1 MITGENMRRN
11 FLLAIIILCC
21 VFSYCNAAVRN
32 VPAEYATIQSAIN
45 ASVSGDRIIVQPGR
59 YFENIKFNGKNIIL
73 TSVDPNNSAIV
84 ETTIIDGNRPASSS
98 AASTVTFANSE
109 TKNAVIQGVTIT
121 GGTGT
126 LDTSLGQTLYLG
138 GGVFCKNASPTI
150 KLNIITNNIC
160 PNNGQTHYG
169 GGIAT
174 LYSNATIINN
184 IIKQNYSL
192 VAGGL
197 ITIYN
202 KPLIYDN
209 LIYDNSAIIGG
220 GVILLGGGVLANN
233 TIVKNEADSAG
244 NLYLIAESV
253 MYDMVIN
260 NIICFAGQGGG
271 VYCEN
276 PGDLNLF
283 KYNCVWGNVDGDYFE
298 MPDQT
303 GINHNIS
310 EDPRLVNPDV
320 NDFHL
325 KPYSPCINAGT
336 NSYLITGE
344 KDMDGQARV
353 LSTYI
358 DIGADE
364 FSGYM
369 IHYVN
374 SDQSIQTKINE
385 ANEGDIIVVLP
396 GRYYENI
403 NFIGKDLTLTSQNPL
418 DGAIVESTII
428 DGSRPS
434 NPDAASVVT
443 FANGETQN
451 AVIKGFTI
459 TGGTGTR
466 VGTSKIAGGGICCNL
481 STPTISNNIITAN
494 HITGEG
500 GGIWCNQGPLI
511 ISGNKLLANSAN
523 SGSGGAIYSTASTI
537 IKNNIFKQN
546 LANIGGAVYLWAKTE
561 FKNNI
566 VSDNIANAASCGGVL
581 LRNANDSIVIG
592 NTIVRNS
599 AVQTVSNFSLMYCS
613 NVFISNNIIAQGLN
627 YSGVSYFWSS
637 NSTFTY
643 NNVWGNAINDYVGIE
658 NQTGINGNISVDPVF
673 TNDANFHLQVSSPC
687 RNAGN
692 PNYLIEENEK
702 DISGNNRV
710 EAGRVDIG
718 AYEYPGNVAPMA
730 DAGVDQAFEE
740 LPAVVNLDGSASYDP
755 LGDAIYY
762 KWHQIRGPKI
772 ELDHN
777 DISQPTFVP
786 KQKGLYVFSLIIDD
800 GVIASKADEVGIIIG
815 CNRAPVADAGAA
827 RYALTSPVLLDG
839 RSSYDRDGYGDL
851 TYQWRQ
857 IAGPT
862 LQITGADT
870 AEPLISGFVPNSSRQ
885 YCKFELVVSDGL
897 KESQPDDVNVVIVPN
912 YTTQQLV
919 ISNPPFDPEKPTI
932 LAFGGG
938 NCTTG
943 GSLSFGGTWSQKV
956 NWITVSS
963 YGTPYTKYGD
973 MLLVLLS
980 EIAPNYKEAIQTTG
994 YSTGN
999 KPAMEVAWYLNMYYK
1014 DPRYVVNRVSLL
1026 DAVCNNLSSRVS
1038 QYYSNRVAGEQCW
1051 VDNYISNDTSYSIA
1065 AIISNTLNITCQ
1077 PKRSHS
1083 YPVSKYMSSSFN
1095 YQNNGLDAFAYLSV
1109 IGEGKNFQL
1118 NTQANKYFFKI
1129 DSSENIVFYN
1139 QTSYPGK
1146 ILAPVQLTGIPD
1158 GSDIGEEYAV
1168 LGCLPCENAVKYELL
1183 MGPDKYSMIYKI
1195 CESGQP
1201 IEKTMDAFPYKNT
1214 YWTIKCYDQFGS
1226 SIYADPILIKSD
1238 NIAKPV
1244 ANRAGQEYLSCTGY
1258 ELVLQ
1263 KRISRTEFEYC
1274 FKMKLKNM
1282 TGYDVSNITV
1292 QLSCGYGEVEMM
1304 NDKIFFKSIPAGQQA
1319 VSDDSFIVRINRL
1332 YDIDIND
1339 IDLKISSQRE
1349 ADFTLNNIIDISDL
1363 RVLGQNWLLTGL
1375 NMPQDLYK
1383 DEIINFRDF
1392 GIFAEHWF
1400 KY

>member
-1 MITGENMRRN
+1 MRRN

-45 ASVSGDRIIVQPGR
+45 ASVSGDRVIVQPGR
-59 YFENIKFNGKNIIL
+59 YYENIKFNGKNINL
-73 TSVDPNNSAIV
+73 TSIDPNNSAIV
-84 ETTIIDGNRPASSS
+84 ETTIIDGNRPSNINS
-98 AASTVTFANSE
+98 ASTVTFANSE
-109 TKNAVIQGVTIT
+109 TKNAVIQGFTIT

-138 GGVFCKNASPTI
+138 GGIFCKNSSPTI
-150 KLNIITNNIC
+150 KLNIVANNIC
-160 PNNGQTHYG
+160 PYDGQTRYG

-174 LYSNATIINN
+174 LYSNAVINNN
-184 IIKQNYSL
+184 IIRDNDSL

-220 GVILLGGGVLANN
+220 GVILLGGGALVNN
-233 TIVKNEADSAG
+233 TIVRNEADSVG
-244 NLYLIAESV
+244 NLYFISGSTS
-253 MYDMVIN
+253 YDMAVN

-283 KYNCVWGNVDGDYFE
+283 KYNCVWGNVDGDYCE
-298 MPDQT
+298 VPDQT
-303 GINHNIS
+303 GINYNIS
-310 EDPRLVNPDV
+310 QDPMLVNLDTD
-320 NDFHL
+320 DFHL

-336 NSYLITGE
+336 NSYFIPDE
-344 KDMDGQARV
+344 KDIDGQTRV
-353 LSTYI
+353 LSSYI
-358 DIGADE
+358 DIGTDE

-374 SDQSIQTKINE
+374 SGQSIQAKIND
-385 ANEGDIIVVLP
+385 ANSGDIIIVAP
-396 GRYYENI
+396 GRYYENL
-403 NFIGKDLTLTSQNPL
+403 NFIGKDIILTSQNPL
-418 DGAIVESTII
+418 DWTTVEGTII
-428 DGSRPS
+428 DGSMAA

-443 FANGETQN
+443 FANGETQK

-459 TGGTGTR
+459 TGGSGTK
-466 VGTSKIAGGGICCNL
+466 TSSVNTSGGGIYCYLTTPVISQNIIKGNTASNDGGGIWVRQASPKIIGNKFIANSANRGGGIYGFGGVMEIRNNIFKRNSASSCGGIYARCESQIVSNLFYDNLATFDEAGAVSLRGANNSVFYCNTL
-481 STPTISNNIITAN
+481 AENSSVQTGANLAVQFCDNVYIANNIITDSLN
-494 HITGEG
+494 MPGVYFYQNTNITFKYNDA
-500 GGIWCNQGPLI
+500 WNNQG
-511 ISGNKLLANSAN
+511 GN
-523 SGSGGAIYSTASTI
+523 Y
-537 IKNNIFKQN
+537 
-546 LANIGGAVYLWAKTE
+546 E
-561 FKNNI
+561 
-566 VSDNIANAASCGGVL
+566 
-581 LRNANDSIVIG
+581 
-592 NTIVRNS
+592 
-599 AVQTVSNFSLMYCS
+599 
-613 NVFISNNIIAQGLN
+613 
-627 YSGVSYFWSS
+627 
-637 NSTFTY
+637 
-643 NNVWGNAINDYVGIE
+643 GILDP
-658 NQTGINGNISVDPVF
+658 TGTNGNISLDPVYAE
-673 TNDANFHLQVSSPC
+673 NSDYLQLQVTSPC
-687 RNAGN
+687 INAGD
-692 PNYLIEENEK
+692 PDYHGEDGAK
-702 DISGNNRV
+702 DVLGNQRIA
-710 EAGRVDIG
+710 AGRVDIG
-718 AYEYPGNVAPMA
+718 AFEYQGNIIPIA
-730 DAGVDQAFEE
+730 DAGIDQTFDD
-740 LPAVVNLDGSASYDP
+740 LPVVVNLDGSASYDP
-755 LGDAIYY
+755 LGDALYY
-762 KWHQIRGPKI
+762 TWRQIRGPKI

-786 KQKGLYVFSLIIDD
+786 KQKGLYVFSLIVDD
-800 GVIASKADEVGIIIG
+800 GVIASKEDEVGIIIG
-815 CNRAPVADAGAA
+815 CDRAPVADAGTA

-839 RSSYDRDGYGDL
+839 RSSYDRDGYGEL

-857 IAGPT
+857 ISGPT
-862 LQITGADT
+862 VQITGADT
-870 AEPLISGFVPNSSRQ
+870 AEPLISGFIPKTTRQ

-897 KESQPDDVNVVIVPN
+897 KESQADDVNVIIVPN

-980 EIAPNYKEAIQTTG
+980 EIAPDYKEAIQTTG
-994 YSTGN
+994 HSTGN

-1014 DPRYVVNRVSLL
+1014 DSRYVVNRVSLL

-1051 VDNYISNDTSYSIA
+1051 VDNYVSNDTSYSIA
-1065 AIISNTLNITCQ
+1065 AIINNTLNITCQ

-1083 YPVSKYMSSSFN
+1083 YPVSRYMSSSFN
-1095 YQNNGLDAFAYLSV
+1095 YQNNGLDAFGYLSV
-1109 IGEGKNFQL
+1109 VGEGKNFQL
-1118 NTQANKYFFKI
+1118 NTQANKYYFKI
-1129 DSSENIVFYN
+1129 DGNEDIVFYN
-1139 QTSYPGK
+1139 QSTCPGK
-1146 ILAPVQLTGIPD
+1146 ILAPVQLTGTPD
-1158 GSDIGEEYAV
+1158 GSEIDEEDAV
-1168 LGCLPCENAVKYELL
+1168 LGCLPCENAVKYELI
-1183 MGPDKYSMIYKI
+1183 MGPDKYNMIYKI

-1201 IEKTMDAFPYKNT
+1201 IEKYMAAFPYRNT
-1214 YWTIKCYDQFGS
+1214 YWTVKCYDQFGS

-1244 ANRAGQEYLSCTGY
+1244 ANRAGQEYLSCAGY
-1258 ELVLQ
+1258 ELIWQ

-1274 FKMKLKNM
+1274 LKMKLKNM
-1282 TGYDVSNITV
+1282 TGYNVSNITV
-1292 QLSCGYGEVEMM
+1292 QLSCGYEEVKMM
-1304 NDKIFFKSIPAGQQA
+1304 DDKIFFKTAPAGQEV

-1332 YDIDIND
+1332 YDIDAND
-1339 IDLKISSQRE
+1339 FDLKISSQRE
-1349 ADFTLNNIIDISDL
+1349 ADFLVNGKIDINDL
-1363 RVLGQNWLLTGL
+1363 RVLGQNWLLTGP

-1400 KY
+1400 KN